1 MKNLILLIAC
11 SSLLSCEKSM
21 NNLEMAEQSKYSAD
35 TRVEARTECLL
46 EVSVT
51 YGQMPVSEIMWVP
64 IS

>member
-1 MKNLILLIAC
+1 MDK
-11 SSLLSCEKSM
+11 
-21 NNLEMAEQSKYSAD
+21 LEISEQSKYSAD

-51 YGQMPVSEIMWVP
+51 YGQMPVSEIMRVP